1 MCVVSVWPPLTTTE
15 KVLAHVGVCDLSSV
29 HPPALTGQ
37 VVAVIDVNRLGQ
49 RVANVTGD
57 RSQAPTTP
65 RTDDLREIAWA
76 AGPAVSRTESADH
89 DAQAGHHP

>member
-15 KVLAHVGVCDLSSV
+15 KVLAHAGVCDLSSV

-37 VVAVIDVNRLGQ
+37 VVAALTAVIDVNRLGQ
-49 RVANVTGD
+49 RVANATGD

-65 RTDDLREIAWA
+65 RTGR
-76 AGPAVSRTESADH
+76 SA
-89 DAQAGHHP
+89 